1 MNKPRMNSLD
11 LPRYYEM
18 DCFDDPWLIK
28 NMNTMDPFIDSNVE
42 NNVFCN
48 CNEYLKYSKMSDDI
62 NVPQLPLFLMNEKE
76 FWESS
81 NVLDTDINFYDSHF
95 RDKRYA
101 NLSRI
106 EEEYLWGTPMD
117 MDSLKLGEI
126 FQVEESEANQGPTL
140 AQLNSNGEPLFEAL
154 SFNDCSEETKLST
167 NDNFINKSRTDSIN
181 DLVTNTS
188 EAKVSVANPNDIFME
203 TVHVKTENKDVCL
216 PNLCSNYSLSSTSNS
231 DANQTNTSA
240 CIQPVNTSSLSI
252 SNTTKL
258 QQLLDGN
265 LSPKKEPSGLLSLNV
280 STSESFTSTL
290 TMACHAQNEMTV
302 RQRNN
307 SSTDRS
313 LCSFSSLSNDE
324 GFDSSRDEFC
334 LDDDGSSDIDS
345 GDGDKY
351 GYTSW
356 YPIMESRQKFS
367 DTKKKKR
374 YFWQYNI
381 QSKGPKGPKIA
392 LEQSS
397 ILNPY
402 ILSKASDPVFNM
414 QYHLDGVKHAGKA
427 RRGDGND
434 LTPNPHKLY
443 SIGLELKKLTKV
455 INDLEPTIDQPF
467 NTRPKSR
474 REKNKLASRVCRL
487 KKKAQHEA
495 NKLKLY
501 GLQKE
506 HYNLLVL
513 IEEIKPLLKET
524 LEGSKQSSLTQ
535 KVEKVLS
542 LHDPT
547 RVAGRTTEFVN
558 GILEKVSE
566 GDPNGGLCDL

>member
-1 MNKPRMNSLD
+1 MD
-11 LPRYYEM
+11 LPLFFEM
-18 DCFDDPWLIK
+18 DCYDDPWLIK
-28 NMNTMDPFIDSNVE
+28 DITNTDCFINSNADS
-42 NNVFCN
+42 NVFCN
-48 CNEYLKYSKMSDDI
+48 CNEYSKYSRISSEAVNI
-62 NVPQLPLFLMNEKE
+62 PQIPLFVMNEKE
-76 FWESS
+76 LWESQ
-81 NVLDTDINFYDSHF
+81 NCLDTDINFYGSHF
-95 RDKRYA
+95 KDKSFA
-101 NLSRI
+101 NALNT
-106 EEEYLWGTPMD
+106 EEEYDPISLWGTPMD
-117 MDSLKLGEI
+117 IDSLKLGEI

-140 AQLNSNGEPLFEAL
+140 AQLNSNYEPLETL
-154 SFNDCSEETKLST
+154 NFNDYSEETKPSIT
-167 NDNFINKSRTDSIN
+167 DNFINKLRTDSIG
-181 DLVTNTS
+181 DLTTNTS
-188 EAKVSVANPNDIFME
+188 EAKISIANNNEICLE
-203 TVHVKTENKDVCL
+203 TTHVKTENKEVICL
-216 PNLCSNYSLSSTSNS
+216 PDLCANYSLTSNVNT
-231 DANQTNTSA
+231 NQINTSA
-240 CIQPVNTSSLSI
+240 LVQTDNTSSI
-252 SNTTKL
+252 NIPNTPKL

-265 LSPKKEPSGLLSLNV
+265 LSPRKESFGLSSAMNSNSTENV
-280 STSESFTSTL
+280 SYPL
-290 TMACHAQNEMTV
+290 TMVSHVQNEMIV

-345 GDGDKY
+345 GDGADKY
-351 GYTSW
+351 RYNTW
-356 YPIMESRQKFS
+356 YPLVESRQKFS

-392 LEQSS
+392 LEQSNF
-397 ILNPY
+397 LDPY
-402 ILSKASDPVFNM
+402 ILSKASDPVFNI

-434 LTPNPHKLY
+434 LTPNPYKLY

-467 NTRPKSR
+467 NIRPKSR

-513 IEEIKPLLKET
+513 IEEIKPLFKET
-524 LEGSKQSSLTQ
+524 LEGNNQSSLTQ
-535 KVEKVLS
+535 NIEKLFS
-542 LHDPT
+542 LHEPT

-558 GILEKVSE
+558 GILERVSE
-566 GDPNGGLCDL
+566 GDPNGGLCEL